1 MALGLEGVV
10 LEAVPPLYGA
20 AQNGDAHAA
29 IVAMRRL
36 LSRLRDVNPT
46 LAEQLKGRLPG
57 VQSADSVV
65 RRLSPTDGHASMPR
79 DPDSHAGLV
88 RRVETDAIPP
98 VLRDA
103 EASQL
108 RAFLEEHRNAAS
120 LERAGLA
127 PRSTLFLIGPPGV
140 GKTMTA
146 AWLASQL
153 GVPLFQV
160 ELPALISSYLGRT
173 GQNLREVFDFA
184 REETSVLFLD
194 EFDAIAKRRDDQ
206 TDLGELRRVV
216 SVLLKEIEEWP
227 GPSIL
232 VAATNHSELID
243 PAVFRRF
250 QLTVEVQL
258 PGPQEVETI
267 LKLHLGA
274 LAPSSRVMKLARE
287 MLSGSSGSD
296 IRNVAL
302 ESRRATALEPELG
315 PDEAL
320 LCAMGRR
327 MRTTEQR
334 KRFCRTA
341 PEILL
346 SKKQKS
352 MAALARW
359 LGVGRS
365 TVHGYV
371 KGRGKRK

>member
-1 MALGLEGVV
+1 MSVGLEGVV
-10 LEAVPPLYGA
+10 LEGVPPLYGA
-20 AQNGDAHAA
+20 AQSGDAHAA

-36 LSRLRDVNPT
+36 LSRLRDVNPA
-46 LAEQLKGRLPG
+46 LAEQLKSRLPG
-57 VQSADSVV
+57 VQSATSVV
-65 RRLSPTDGHASMPR
+65 RRLAPPAAAASTPR

-103 EASQL
+103 EARQL
-108 RAFLEEHRNAAS
+108 QAFMAEHRNVAS

-127 PRSTLFLIGPPGV
+127 PRSTLFLFGVPGV

-184 REETSVLFLD
+184 REETVVLFLD
-194 EFDAIAKRRDDQ
+194 EFDAVAKRRDDQ

-232 VAATNHSELID
+232 VAATNHPELID
-243 PAVFRRF
+243 PAAFRRF
-250 QLTVEVQL
+250 QLSVEVQL
-258 PGPQEVETI
+258 PGPAEVEAI
-267 LKLHLGA
+267 LKLHLGS
-274 LAPSSRVMKLARE
+274 LSPSARVIKLARE
-287 MLSGSSGSD
+287 LLAGSTGSD

-302 ESRRATALEPELG
+302 ESRRAIALESALT

-327 MRTTEQR
+327 MQTAEQR
-334 KRFCRTA
+334 QRFCRA
-341 PEILL
+341 ASESLPN
-346 SKKQKS
+346 KKQAS

-371 KGRGKRK
+371 KGRGKKE